1 MINPYWELVILL
13 GLINVVFAI
22 SLNLILGYN
31 GQFSLGHAGFLAI
44 GAYASGVV
52 TTVLMRLASG
62 GEPQAWHLL
71 AGVGAALVLSII
83 GAVIIGYPCL
93 RLRGDYLA
101 IATLGFA
108 EIIRI
113 VLLALP
119 KEIFGGPTGM
129 KDVPNLTAYINLPSS
144 LNGVGNLLATVAF
157 CLVSIALLAWVAW
170 ALAGFITRLLA
181 RWIKWPHLHW
191 VILGVEVIALAAVGR
206 ILSLR
211 FLDMF
216 QFSEAFT
223 KRSFSSNQWVL
234 FLVFMAVVAL
244 VTWLCRN
251 YLNSTVGR
259 GVIAIREDEIASTNL
274 GINCTWLKLQNFMLG
289 SALAGLAGAMLAH
302 TVTLYRPLDFNFFKS
317 VDVLLMVVLGGM
329 GSLTGSFVGAGI
341 ITFLLELL
349 RFLGQWR
356 MVIYSL
362 LLVLFMIFRPGGLL
376 GQNEIGDLIKLR
388 LFRRKRDRAVTSST
402 QGRHDA

>member
-13 GLINVVFAI
+13 GLINIIFAV
-22 SLNLILGYN
+22 SLNLVLGYN

-44 GAYASGVV
+44 GAYSSGVI
-52 TTVLMRLASG
+52 TTQLLHLSA
-62 GEPQAWHLL
+62 GEPQLWHLL
-71 AGVGAALVLSII
+71 AGIAAALLLSIT
-83 GAVIIGYPCL
+83 GAIIIGYPCL

-119 KEIFGGPTGM
+119 KQVFGGPTGM
-129 KDVPNLTAYINLPSS
+129 KDVPGFNKYLDLPAS

-157 CLVSIALLAWVAW
+157 SIAGMVLLAWCAW
-170 ALAGFITRLLA
+170 ALAGYVARLITR
-181 RWIKWPHLHW
+181 RFRWPHWRW
-191 VILGVEVIALAAVGR
+191 VALSLEAAGLVIAGR
-206 ILSLR
+206 LLSHR
-211 FLDMF
+211 FLAVF
-216 QFSEAFT
+216 QYSETLT
-223 KRSFSSNQWVL
+223 KRSFASSQWLL
-234 FLVFMAVVAL
+234 FLLFIALVTL

-259 GVIAIREDEIASTNL
+259 AVIAIREDEIAATNL
-274 GINCTWLKLQNFMLG
+274 GLNCTWLKLQNFMLG

-349 RFLGQWR
+349 RCLGQWR

-362 LLVLFMIFRPGGLL
+362 LLVLFMIFRPGGLFGQREL
-376 GQNEIGDLIKLR
+376 GGLLPWRR
-388 LFRRKRDRAVTSST
+388 LLPGRAGPPGGRRA
-402 QGRHDA
+402 